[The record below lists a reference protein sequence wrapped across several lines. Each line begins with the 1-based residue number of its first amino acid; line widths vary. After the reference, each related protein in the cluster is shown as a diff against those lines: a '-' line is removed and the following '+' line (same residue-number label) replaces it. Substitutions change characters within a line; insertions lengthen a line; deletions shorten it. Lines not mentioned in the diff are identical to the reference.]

1 MKNLFYKALIRF
13 TLLLALFISLACSA
27 ASPDKDYF
35 SIVAGGALAPPIEI
49 KDPATGQEIEGSFYD
64 TFLNAGIQYYFNR
77 YFGIRADVLMQTGS
91 TGTYDTDSVT
101 GDIDAH
107 YIGLMLLGR
116 YPVASWFDVYVGL
129 GGQEGGANIH
139 VRSNSSVYEK
149 NPMSTEV
156 TAQAGFTFHITEW
169 LGVEIFARYLTGRED
184 SGDGGVA
191 YINRP
196 AVGLNTIFSFVSG
209 KVSDTPKEAPV
220 SRTAVRSYRIPDEE
234 RGIIRPEHRNMEQN
248 SPEAQYRIGYI
259 YFYGREGAPQ
269 DYVVA
274 LEWFTK
280 AARQNHIAAQNKL
293 GVMYYYGYGTAQDF
307 TAAAQWFQ
315 RASVSDNDAAYNLAY
330 MLQHGQGVK
339 QDYAWALQLYTKLV
353 QSGYTDAVYGL
364 GNMYYYGEGVAQDY
378 AAAYDLFRQAAEDDH
393 PDAQFSLAYMLLNAQ
408 GTARNN
414 AQGVRWLEK
423 AASGGSLEA
432 LNLLGVISLEG
443 KAVKQNYRNAQ
454 RYFRAA
460 ADKNHPEALYYMG
473 VINEEGYGVS
483 QNYPEAVKYYQ
494 KAAQL
499 NHVEAKYRLGV
510 MYEEGKGVKQ
520 DYTLAVQ
527 WYQQAATSFAD
538 AKYQLGALYERGDG
552 VDPNYDQA
560 MYWYQL
566 AAEEV
571 PQARA
576 ARNNLQNR
584 GGAIQREFSRAVEV
598 LLAGLNFPPQTT
610 VAVLPLTLEGDD
622 RNAGYFTDMFDISVS
637 ARKTFKMVERRMI
650 NSVLNEMSF
659 NMTIGDSSAVYEF
672 LKADILFT
680 GTIYKR
686 ADAYEFF
693 IRLIRAENAEVVA
706 QATVSVNRSLGLE

>member
-1 MKNLFYKALIRF
+1 MKNLFYKTLIRF
-13 TLLLALFISLACSA
+13 TLLLTAVIISLACSP

-35 SIVAGGALAPPIEI
+35 SIVAGGVLAPPIEI
-49 KDPATGQEIEGSFYD
+49 NDPSTGQEIEDSFYD
-64 TFLNAGIQYYFNR
+64 TFLNAGFQYYFNR
-77 YFGIRADVLMQTGS
+77 YFGIRADVLMLTGS

-101 GDIDAH
+101 GEIDAY
-107 YIGLMLLGR
+107 YIGLMLLVR
-116 YPVASWFDVYVGL
+116 FPIASWFDVYAGL
-129 GGQEGGANIH
+129 GGQDVDIS
-139 VRSNSSVYEK
+139 VDLRSNSYNYYK
-149 NPMSTEV
+149 EV
-156 TAQAGFTFHITEW
+156 TNSNFTAQAGFTFHITEW
-169 LGVEIFARYLTGRED
+169 LGVELFARHLTGLNYKTDRT
-184 SGDGGVA
+184 A
-191 YINRP
+191 F
-196 AVGLNTIFSFVSG
+196 GLNTIFSFVSG
-209 KVSDTPKEAPV
+209 KAADTPKEAPV

-269 DYVVA
+269 DYLVA

-293 GVMYYYGYGTAQDF
+293 GVMYYYGYGTTQDYA
-307 TAAAQWFQ
+307 AAAQWFQ

-330 MLQHGQGVK
+330 MLQHGQGVQ

-364 GNMYYYGEGVAQDY
+364 GNMYYYGEGVTQDY
-378 AAAYDLFRQAAEDDH
+378 AAAFDLFRQAAEDDH
-393 PDAQFSLAYMLLNAQ
+393 PDAQFSLAYMLLNGQ
-408 GTARNN
+408 GTAKST
-414 AQGVRWLEK
+414 AQAVRWLEK
-423 AASGGSLEA
+423 AVSGGSLEA

-443 KAVKQNYRNAQ
+443 KNYRNAA

-460 ADKNHPEALYYMG
+460 ADKNHPEALHYMG

-510 MYEEGKGVKQ
+510 MYEEGKGVQQ

-566 AAEEV
+566 AEAEV
-571 PQARA
+571 PRARA
-576 ARNNLQNR
+576 ARNNLRNR
-584 GGAIQREFSRAVEV
+584 GGAIQREFSRAVEG

-610 VAVLPLTLEGDD
+610 AAVLPLTLEGDD
-622 RNAGYFTDMFDISVS
+622 KNAGYFTDMFDVSVS
-637 ARKTFKMVERRMI
+637 ARKTFKMVERRAI

-680 GTIYKR
+680 GTVYKR